1 MRIQVFS
8 PTYPTWALVGGD
20 FKASRLNCNTCNN
33 LCVPPAPAQ
42 LRHRP
47 WSSLDPED
55 YACKPVARHEDR
67 GSVVEVN
74 R

>member
-1 MRIQVFS
+1 M
-8 PTYPTWALVGGD
+8 TMTM
-20 FKASRLNCNTCNN
+20 TE
-33 LCVPPAPAQ
+33 CVPPAPAQ

-55 YACKPVARHEDR
+55 YACKPVVRHEDR